1 MMALIFQFLN
11 LQKWISEW
19 YDSSMKKPNKIYR
32 KLGPKTAAG
41 NAFRNA
47 HYAQAPSLRSAF
59 RGVEWVIAGT
69 FSGATLCKLW
79 VQKLMAA
86 MSAMKVP
93 YKGKRLSTLFAMMA
107 GVRRAPLP
115 QPNPE
120 LR

>member
-1 MMALIFQFLN
+1 MLIFPFRN
-11 LQKWISEW
+11 LQSQASKW

-32 KLGPKTAAG
+32 KLGPKTVAG

-47 HYAQAPSLRSAF
+47 HYAQTPSLRSAF

-79 VQKLMAA
+79 VHKLMAA
-86 MSAMKVP
+86 MAVMKVP
-93 YKGKRLSTLFAMMA
+93 YKGKRLSSLFAMMA

-115 QPNPE
+115 QPKPE